1 MLQIQVP
8 VDRPQTAD
16 ETQINHVPTEPKT
29 RTFNL
34 VLYRRKNEEFG
45 IAVAPGT
52 GIITEMDKGS
62 PADRLA
68 CSQLEKLYSPR
79 TLIDCHGI

>member
-1 MLQIQVP
+1 MPVP
-8 VDRPQTAD
+8 VDRPQTAN
-16 ETQINHVPTEPKT
+16 ETQINHVPTEPIT

-34 VLYRRKNEEFG
+34 VIYRRENEEFG
-45 IAVAPGT
+45 ITVTPET

-68 CSQLEKLYSPR
+68 CSQLEEIYGQI
-79 TLIDCHGI
+79 TLIDCRGL